1 MVLVVRFLRCR
12 IESPVAVKVSIQLI
26 FTFQLFLDMPFSLI
40 ILSLCVHLLMH
51 GLLDLFLFLFLYL
64 GQLNLVISG
73 VLDGLSPLT
82 FCFLRLQTQS

>member
-51 GLLDLFLFLFLYL
+51 GLLDLFLFLYL